1 MREKL
6 NENPVAQIALIGV
19 LAIVV
24 GYLLLSNMGGGGEE
38 GGASEGPTASVESA
52 APAESSTPSTEGGE
66 SGDAVAGTAPQIAAA
81 TSSVTAPA
89 DRPLPHKVD
98 AAYRRNKI
106 VVVLLVRDGGVDDH
120 IVRRAT
126 KMLEGNPHVA
136 FFSAK
141 AKHVARFSA
150 LTGPLGVNRVPALIV
165 VRPKRLNQGGPAPAS
180 VTYGLNSKTGI
191 RQTIRE
197 AVYKGPHLTYAPQ

>member
-6 NENPVAQIALIGV
+6 NGNPVAQIALIGV
-19 LAIVV
+19 LAIVG
-24 GYLLLSNMGGGGEE
+24 GYLLLSSMGGGGEE
-38 GGASEGPTASVESA
+38 GGSEAPAASAES
-52 APAESSTPSTEGGE
+52 APAETTAPMSEGGE
-66 SGDAVAGTAPQIAAA
+66 STGEVAGTAPEIAAA
-81 TSSVTAPA
+81 TSAVAAPA
-89 DRPLPHKVD
+89 SHPLPRKVD
-98 AAYRRNKI
+98 AAYKDNKI

-120 IVRRAT
+120 ILRRAT
-126 KMLEGNPHVA
+126 RMLEGNPDVA

-141 AKHVARFSA
+141 AEHVARFAA

-165 VRPKRLNQGGPAPAS
+165 VRPRHLNEGGPAPAL
-180 VTYGLNSKTGI
+180 VTYGLDSKTGI

>member
-24 GYLLLSNMGGGGEE
+24 GYFLLNNMGGGEE
-38 GGASEGPTASVESA
+38 GGSSEGAAASAES
-52 APAESSTPSTEGGE
+52 APAEGAAPVAKSGESTE
-66 SGDAVAGTAPQIAAA
+66 VAGAAPVIAAA
-81 TSSVTAPA
+81 TSAVVAPA
-89 DRPLPHKVD
+89 SHPLPHKVD
-98 AAYRRNKI
+98 VAYKKNQV

-126 KMLEGNPHVA
+126 RMLEGNSHVA
-136 FFSAK
+136 LFSAK
-141 AKHVARFSA
+141 AKHVARFAA

-165 VRPKRLNQGGPAPAS
+165 VRPKHLNGGGPAPAS
-180 VTYGLNSKTGI
+180 VTYGLNSQAGI
-191 RQTIRE
+191 RETIRE

>member
-38 GGASEGPTASVESA
+38 GGVSEGPTAGVASA
-52 APAESSTPSTEGGE
+52 APTKSSTPSAEGGE
-66 SGDAVAGTAPQIAAA
+66 SSGAAAGTAPQIAAA
-81 TSSVTAPA
+81 TSSVTAPS
-89 DRPLPHKVD
+89 DRPLPNKVD
-98 AAYRRNKI
+98 IAYRNDKI
-106 VVVLLVRDGGVDDH
+106 VTVLLVRDGGVDDH
-120 IVRRAT
+120 IVRRAA
-126 KMLEGNPHVA
+126 KILEGNPHVA

-165 VRPKRLNQGGPAPAS
+165 VRPRRLNGTGPAPAS

>member
-6 NENPVAQIALIGV
+6 NENPVAQIALLGL

-24 GYLLLSNMGGGGEE
+24 GYLLLSKMGGGGEE
-38 GGASEGPTASVESA
+38 GAAAESPVTSVESA
-52 APAESSTPSTEGGE
+52 PVETTVSTGGE
-66 SGDAVAGTAPQIAAA
+66 AAEAVGTAPEIAAA
-81 TSSVTAPA
+81 TSSVSAPA
-89 DRPLPHKVD
+89 SRPLPHGVD
-98 AAYRRNKI
+98 AAYKDDKI

-126 KMLEGNPHVA
+126 KVLEGNPHVA

-141 AKHVARFSA
+141 AKHVARFAA

-165 VRPKRLNQGGPAPAS
+165 VRPKHLNDGGPAPAS
-180 VTYGLNSKTGI
+180 VDYGLNSGTGI

>member
-6 NENPVAQIALIGV
+6 NENPVAQIALLGV

-24 GYLLLSNMGGGGEE
+24 GYLVLSKMGGGEE
-38 GGASEGPTASVESA
+38 SSSSEGATSSVESI
-52 APAESSTPSTEGGE
+52 APTESTEISTGSTGGE
-66 SGDAVAGTAPQIAAA
+66 TVGTAPQIAAA
-81 TSSVTAPA
+81 TSSVVAPA
-89 DRPLPHKVD
+89 SRPLPHKVGV
-98 AAYRRNKI
+98 AYKDNKI
-106 VVVLLVRDGGVDDH
+106 VAVLLVRDGGVDDH

-126 KMLEGNPHVA
+126 KMLEGNSHIA
-136 FFSAK
+136 LFSAK
-141 AKHVARFSA
+141 AKHVARFAA

-165 VRPKRLNQGGPAPAS
+165 VRPKHLNDGGPAPAS
-180 VTYGLNSKTGI
+180 VTYGLNSGTGI

>member
-1 MREKL
+1 MRGKL
-6 NENPVAQIALIGV
+6 NENPVAQIALLGV

-24 GYLLLSNMGGGGEE
+24 GYLVLSKMGGGEE
-38 GGASEGPTASVESA
+38 GAGSGGPVTSVESA
-52 APAESSTPSTEGGE
+52 PTETTASTGGE
-66 SGDAVAGTAPQIAAA
+66 SSVEVAGTAPVIAAA

-89 DRPLPHKVD
+89 SRPLPHKVD
-98 AAYRRNKI
+98 AAYKNNRI

-126 KMLEGNPHVA
+126 TMLEGNSRVA

-141 AKHVARFSA
+141 AKHVARFAA
-150 LTGPLGVNRVPALIV
+150 LAGPLGVNRVPALIV
-165 VRPKRLNQGGPAPAS
+165 VRPKHLNGAGPAPAS
-180 VTYGLNSKTGI
+180 VTYGLNSKAGI

>member
-6 NENPVAQIALIGV
+6 NENPVAQLALLGV
-19 LAIVV
+19 LAIFV
-24 GYLLLSNMGGGGEE
+24 GYLFLSKMGGGEE
-38 GGASEGPTASVESA
+38 GASSESPVASVESA
-52 APAESSTPSTEGGE
+52 PVETTVSTGGEATEGVG
-66 SGDAVAGTAPQIAAA
+66 AAPQIAAA
-81 TSSVTAPA
+81 TSSVSAPA
-89 DRPLPHKVD
+89 SRPLPRQVD
-98 AAYRRNKI
+98 VAYKDNEI

-126 KMLEGNPHVA
+126 KMLEGNSHVA

-141 AKHVARFSA
+141 AKNVARYAA

-165 VRPKRLNQGGPAPAS
+165 VRPKHLNNGGPAPAS
-180 VTYGLNSKTGI
+180 VNYGLDSVTGI

>member
-1 MREKL
+1 MRQKL
-6 NENPVAQIALIGV
+6 NENPVAQIALLGV

-24 GYLLLSNMGGGGEE
+24 GYLVMSNMGGGGEE
-38 GGASEGPTASVESA
+38 GASSETSVTSVESA
-52 APAESSTPSTEGGE
+52 PVETTVSTGGE
-66 SGDAVAGTAPQIAAA
+66 SAEAIGTAPQIAAA
-81 TSSVTAPA
+81 TSSVSAPA
-89 DRPLPHKVD
+89 SRPLPHRVD
-98 AAYRRNKI
+98 VAYLDDKI

-136 FFSAK
+136 LFSAK
-141 AKHVARFSA
+141 AKHVARFAA

-165 VRPKRLNQGGPAPAS
+165 VRPKHLNNGGPAPAS
-180 VTYGLNSKTGI
+180 VTYGLNSATGI

>member
-6 NENPVAQIALIGV
+6 NENPVAQIALLGV

-24 GYLLLSNMGGGGEE
+24 GYLLLSKMGGGEE
-38 GGASEGPTASVESA
+38 GASTEAPVTSIESA
-52 APAESSTPSTEGGE
+52 PVETTVSSGGE
-66 SGDAVAGTAPQIAAA
+66 STEAVGTAPEIAAA
-81 TSSVTAPA
+81 TSSVAAPA
-89 DRPLPHKVD
+89 TRPLPHKVD
-98 AAYRRNKI
+98 VAYKNNRI

-126 KMLEGNPHVA
+126 KILEGNSHVA
-136 FFSAK
+136 LFSAK
-141 AKHVARFSA
+141 AKHVARFAA

-165 VRPKRLNQGGPAPAS
+165 VRPKHLNNGDPAPAS
-180 VTYGLNSKTGI
+180 VTYGLNSGTGI

>member
-6 NENPVAQIALIGV
+6 NENPVAQIALLGV
-19 LAIVV
+19 LAIFV
-24 GYLLLSNMGGGGEE
+24 GYLFLSKMGGGEE
-38 GGASEGPTASVESA
+38 GASSESPVTSAESA
-52 APAESSTPSTEGGE
+52 PVETTVSTGGE
-66 SGDAVAGTAPQIAAA
+66 STETVGAAPQIAAA
-81 TSSVTAPA
+81 TSSVSAPA
-89 DRPLPHKVD
+89 SRPLPRKVD
-98 AAYRRNKI
+98 VAYKNNRV

-126 KMLEGNPHVA
+126 EMLEGNSRVA

-141 AKHVARFSA
+141 AKHVARFAA

-165 VRPKRLNQGGPAPAS
+165 VRPKHLNNGGPAPAS
-180 VTYGLNSKTGI
+180 VNYGLNSGTGI